1 MTSTLQGEENVTRWL
16 FLIKNF
22 QQMTF
27 DINPGLNM
35 HCRREFIYVAHIC
48 ICITDELSK
57 AFAFVA
63 HFFTE
68 GARGGGQ
75 ANFHR
80 VSSL

>member
-1 MTSTLQGEENVTRWL
+1 M
-16 FLIKNF
+16 
-22 QQMTF
+22 QMTF
-27 DINPGLNM
+27 DINPGHNM

-75 ANFHR
+75 ANCPYYQTSTVVAGGTKSANNIHF
-80 VSSL
+80 